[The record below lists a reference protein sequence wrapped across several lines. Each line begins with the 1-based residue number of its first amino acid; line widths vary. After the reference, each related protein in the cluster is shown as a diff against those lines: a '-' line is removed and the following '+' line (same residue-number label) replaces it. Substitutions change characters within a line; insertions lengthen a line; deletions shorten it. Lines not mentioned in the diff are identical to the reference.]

1 MRKAALRRARR
12 AGDWRGSRHPLGVGR
27 PGPAGRPGARPR
39 LIMNILAASSPSPTR
54 ASFWPRD
61 FLSASRQR
69 HILTMSDPATP
80 ARVLSLTN
88 AWGTPTALVSGGR
101 LPSPPASA
109 RSEVEA
115 SGAPQRTYSNC
126 QRIIARVYGEAAF
139 SEPSAY
145 LPELFGPSPPRMA
158 AAPTGAAASASA
170 PARQESAV
178 FDDVSLE
185 DFWPCAMRPS
195 RAPPTHSP
203 HLQGRGSPVSWWAGE
218 GGGAGRAVV
227 LFLRRFLSTRSPRM
241 PHLAASPLPT
251 RLPRSG
257 SDA

>member
-1 MRKAALRRARR
+1 MNARSPPPFASPR
-12 AGDWRGSRHPLGVGR
+12 TLL
-27 PGPAGRPGARPR
+27 AR
-39 LIMNILAASSPSPTR
+39 
-54 ASFWPRD
+54 FWPRD

-69 HILTMSDPATP
+69 HILTMGDRATP

-115 SGAPQRTYSNC
+115 SGAPQRSYSEC
-126 QRIIARVYGEAAF
+126 QRVITRVHGEAAF

-145 LPELFGPSPPRMA
+145 SQRLFAPSPPRMT
-158 AAPTGAAASASA
+158 AAPTSAAGSASA
-170 PARQESAV
+170 PARHESAV
-178 FDDVSLE
+178 FDEVPLE
-185 DFWPCAMRPS
+185 EFMARQAARARAADAQPAPS
-195 RAPPTHSP
+195 RARVPPSKS
-203 HLQGRGSPVSWWAGE
+203 GAG
-218 GGGAGRAVV
+218 GGGPGGAGGRP
-227 LFLRRFLSTRSPRM
+227 FSRRFLSTRSPRM

-257 SDA
+257 ADV